1 MDIMPELDTVLRTR
15 LSKFLTSDLLE
26 QLPKASAL
34 SQATQRLGSLT
45 KTISSFLPQYIV
57 EDEARLLQDYGSLTE
72 GSFLFADVSGF
83 TALSEHLMQHS
94 GAEGIEV
101 LTQII
106 NDYFA
111 TMLEILAKS
120 DGHLLKFAGDA
131 LLTFFPH
138 TPQKDEFPKAVKA
151 GLRMQRAMQE
161 KFQPIQNE
169 DLAKVSGE
177 HQLELTMSVGI
188 SQGFLFEALVGN
200 ISQRD
205 HMIMGQLPN
214 EADQAEKA
222 GLRDEV
228 IISAKL
234 ARAYEHM
241 FSTRPLNDEFFQVI
255 DNFGTELG
263 DYEFS
268 MPQRR
273 RAKSSFLFSLDDE
286 ARLLE
291 DLGNELSKLETISRF
306 VSSEIV
312 NKLVVKGDHIES
324 ENRLAT
330 VIFVHFTGFAELLQQ
345 LENKDAPFVALL
357 LSQYYSLMQ
366 RVISTHGGVLTRS
379 DPYAMGSKL
388 LITFGAPVAHP
399 DDAHRAVETCLDMN
413 RQLEQLNRRWRDDFP
428 QLAQY
433 YPFIQQRM
441 GITQGNVYAGEVGW
455 RQRREYTVMGD
466 DVNLAARLM
475 SRAQMGQVIINQ
487 TLWER
492 VHTAFELSAMEP
504 FKAKGKTEPIRSY
517 AVLGLAQEMN
527 LDIATKTP
535 FIGREVFLMS
545 INITLQQALKG
556 YRQVRSI
563 AFVGEEGVGK
573 TRILRQASISAQ
585 SAGFQVAWATCRSQ
599 ATRKTT
605 WSLLLHQL
613 LSLDDFE
620 TLEEQKEH
628 LELRLGEMGLPD
640 LQEVLSDLLFDSGDG
655 AKSGKSRNP
664 RRRTSEVT
672 SNIFDRLSS
681 ESTVQLKK
689 NDMSAFRAQMK
700 KALNTSTGAS
710 SGLPSWSEL
719 AMGTGLAD
727 ALIRL
732 LERFSQLQPVLIVID
747 DLHKENPR
755 ALNILKRVVNEV
767 NKARLAVLVAY
778 DSGLEVE
785 LEMNPMLVTDLPK
798 DQCYLM
804 ASALLNSSELGP
816 NLNAFIWQ
824 STKGRPLYVESL
836 LETLRNSG
844 QVEEQGGSAELK
856 AEADLSTLP
865 DNIRGLAISRVDR
878 VSPDARLLVRAAA
891 VLDHA
896 FTAKQLAYIAELGM
910 AEDIEGLIEELMVYQ
925 IIEYV
930 PPEAY
935 GFKHGVT
942 QQAVYE
948 ELTRLQR
955 QKLHLRTAEYFR
967 QYEDTLAYSVSIVY
981 HLLKAGAAQKAVGFL
996 GDIAQ
1001 EAENA
1006 GNSSVAIELYSRA
1019 LEIFPDD
1026 STLLEKL
1033 ERLQQA

>member
-1 MDIMPELDTVLRTR
+1 MPLDTVLRTR
-15 LSKFLTSDLLE
+15 LSKFLTSDLLDE
-26 QLPKASAL
+26 LPKAAAL

-57 EDEARLLQDYGSLTE
+57 EDENRLTQDYGSLTE
-72 GSFLFADVSGF
+72 GTFLFADVSGF
-83 TALSEHLMQHS
+83 TALSERLMQQS
-94 GAEGIEV
+94 GAEGIEI
-101 LTQII
+101 LTQVI

-138 TPQKDEFPKAVKA
+138 RAPHDEFPKAVKA

-161 KFQPIQNE
+161 KFQPIQND
-169 DLAKVSGE
+169 DLRKVFGE
-177 HQLELTMSVGI
+177 HNLELTMSVGV
-188 SQGFLFEALVGN
+188 SRGQLFEALVGN

-234 ARAYEHM
+234 AEYYGGV
-241 FSTRPLNDEFFQVI
+241 FSTQALNDEFYQVV
-255 DNFGTELG
+255 DNFGDSLG

-286 ARLLE
+286 ARLLQ
-291 DLGNELSKLETISRF
+291 DLENELGRLESISRF

-330 VIFVHFTGFAELLQQ
+330 VIFVHFTGFAELLQK
-345 LENKDAPFVALL
+345 LETKDAPFVALL

-413 RQLEQLNRRWRDDFP
+413 RQLEQLNRRWREDFP
-428 QLAQY
+428 QLAPY
-433 YPFIQQRM
+433 YPLVEQRM

-475 SRAQMGQVIINQ
+475 SRAAMGQVIINQ
-487 TLWER
+487 TMWER
-492 VHTAFELSAMEP
+492 VHTTFNLEVLEP
-504 FKAKGKTEPIRSY
+504 FKAKGKAELVQSY
-517 AVLGLAQEMN
+517 AVSGLRQSIS
-527 LDIATKTP
+527 LDTTTTTP

-545 INITLQQALKG
+545 INIAFQQALKA
-556 YRQVRSI
+556 YRQVRTI

-573 TRILRQASISAQ
+573 TRILKQAAISAQ
-585 SAGFQVAWATCRSQ
+585 SLGFQVITATCRSQ
-599 ATRKTT
+599 ATRKST
-605 WSLLLHQL
+605 WSSLVRQL
-613 LSLDDFE
+613 LEIDEAED
-620 TLEEQKEH
+620 LEDQHEH
-628 LELRLGEMGLPD
+628 LQLRLMEMGLID
-640 LQEVLSDLLFDSGDG
+640 LKEVLSDLVFDSGEG
-655 AKSGKSRNP
+655 GKSGKTRNP

-710 SGLPSWSEL
+710 GGLPSWSEL

-732 LERFSQLQPVLIVID
+732 LQRHSQNQALVIVID
-747 DLHKENPR
+747 DLHKENQR
-755 ALNILKRVVNEV
+755 ALNILKRVANEV
-767 NKARLAVLVAY
+767 SNARMVILVAY
-778 DSGLEVE
+778 DSSFDAESDLNQ
-785 LEMNPMLVTDLPK
+785 MMVTDLPQE
-798 DQCYLM
+798 QCYLM

-816 NLNAFIWQ
+816 DLNAFIWQ

-836 LETLRNSG
+836 LEALRNGGQIKEQGG
-844 QVEEQGGSAELK
+844 QVELLAH
-856 AEADLSTLP
+856 ADLATLP

-891 VLDHA
+891 VLDHE
-896 FTAKQLAYIAELGM
+896 FNTKQLAYIADLGLP
-910 AEDIEGLIEELMVYQ
+910 EDVEALIEELLVYQ
-925 IIEYV
+925 IIEYIPV
-930 PPEAY
+930 DQYE
-935 GFKHGVT
+935 FKHGVT

-967 QYEDTLAYSVSIVY
+967 QYEDALAYSANIVY

-996 GDIAQ
+996 GEIAEQ
-1001 EAENA
+1001 AATA
-1006 GNSSVAIELYSRA
+1006 GEISQAIELYSRA
-1019 LEIFPDD
+1019 IEIFPDD
-1026 STLLEKL
+1026 STLHARLEQ
-1033 ERLQQA
+1033 LQQA